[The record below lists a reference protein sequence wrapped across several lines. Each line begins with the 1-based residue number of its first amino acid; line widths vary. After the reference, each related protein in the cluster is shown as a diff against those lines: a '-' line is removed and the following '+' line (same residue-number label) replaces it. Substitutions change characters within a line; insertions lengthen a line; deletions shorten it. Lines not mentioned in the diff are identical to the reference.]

1 MIMLKIA
8 AIVAVIYVVIA
19 LIFQYS
25 IAIRKLKPNKLSKLF
40 YNDDENFNKFW
51 KKTKEKGML
60 KHVLKNT
67 IIMTVMMGIIGVYF
81 LLNKRSMYG
90 EVQSQTVSAA
100 LLMGV
105 ILGVL
110 ISLMQWYLGNDRY
123 NILKEKGKVEKW
135 QYK

>member
-1 MIMLKIA
+1 
-8 AIVAVIYVVIA
+8 
-19 LIFQYS
+19 
-25 IAIRKLKPNKLSKLF
+25 
-40 YNDDENFNKFW
+40 
-51 KKTKEKGML
+51 ML

-123 NILKEKGKVEKW
+123 NILKEKGKVEK
-135 QYK
+135 